1 MKKFNYHKYIIKL
14 YNFFPKFIQNNIHF
28 FMKRIKGDSWY
39 GVFVLK
45 NMYCD
50 FKNMSQSQYEN
61 WIKAITLLSK
71 RKEK

>member
-1 MKKFNYHKYIIKL
+1 
-14 YNFFPKFIQNNIHF
+14 
-28 FMKRIKGDSWY
+28 MKRIKGDSWY